1 MTALVWYRRDLR
13 VRDHPALRAAAD
25 RHDRIVPVF
34 CLDDRLLA
42 GRHASGPRTAFL
54 LESLADLDRSLRG
67 LGSGLVI
74 RRGRPER
81 ELVEL
86 ARQVGADEMHSSAD
100 VSPFARA
107 RRRRTGKRL
116 REAGVASVGHPG
128 LKVRHRYGPYLR
140 QRFGHVLWGGTEVA
154 TYWNGSRDG
163 AVRSGEVAA
172 REVLKALR
180 R

>member
-25 RHDRIVPVF
+25 RHDRIIPVF

-42 GRHASGPRTAFL
+42 GRHASRPRTAFL
-54 LESLADLDRSLRG
+54 LGVLADLDRSHRG

-86 ARQVGADEMHSSAD
+86 ARQVGADEIHFNAD

-116 REAGVASVGHPG
+116 RGRG
-128 LKVRHRYGPYLR
+128 R
-140 QRFGHVLWGGTEVA
+140 
-154 TYWNGSRDG
+154 
-163 AVRSGEVAA
+163 
-172 REVLKALR
+172 LR
-180 R
+180 RPPRPERDR